1 MEQGEENMV
10 DIFLYSSLASIV
22 FTGSAK
28 KCEVWHSHAG
38 TPSDL
43 PIPDVFLEFLAS
55 IYLINSCRLMY

>member
-43 PIPDVFLEFLAS
+43 PIPDVFLEFLEF
-55 IYLINSCRLMY
+55 I